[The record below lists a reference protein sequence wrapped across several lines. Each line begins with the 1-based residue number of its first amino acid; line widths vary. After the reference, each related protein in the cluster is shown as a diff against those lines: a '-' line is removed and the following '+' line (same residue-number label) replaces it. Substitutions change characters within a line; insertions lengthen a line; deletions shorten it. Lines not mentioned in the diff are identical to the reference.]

1 MHFWFARRTTAIR
14 YYSPSRRMLRSV
26 LNFRNTRR
34 WNEPL
39 RRVEK
44 LSVSSESTPG
54 DVNRNPN
61 RPGDHLLSACERS
74 IARTLLIVTFIF
86 GACPCTSRDSASI
99 LPFFGVGL
107 VIGGSLSL
115 ARILFAQCMRYARE
129 TRVSGPSPSKQREAC
144 KTAEKGNVDIV
155 AYSDMLRRWL
165 ARKENLSNVG
175 RERSRC
181 LKSNALFVERNANQ
195 ANFIVLVRI
204 RMLRVFLISFFYIA
218 GNIIESWR
226 LP

>member
-44 LSVSSESTPG
+44 LFVSSESTPG

-61 RPGDHLLSACERS
+61 RPCDHLLSACERS

-86 GACPCTSRDSASI
+86 GACPCTSRDFASI

-107 VIGGSLSL
+107 VIGGSISRGSYLL
-115 ARILFAQCMRYARE
+115 NAR
-129 TRVSGPSPSKQREAC
+129 
-144 KTAEKGNVDIV
+144 
-155 AYSDMLRRWL
+155 DMQERRASQDLRPRNNAKHVKLRRRKTLILSRIPICSPL
-165 ARKENLSNVG
+165 A
-175 RERSRC
+175 C
-181 LKSNALFVERNANQ
+181 T
-195 ANFIVLVRI
+195 
-204 RMLRVFLISFFYIA
+204 
-218 GNIIESWR
+218 
-226 LP
+226 

>member
-99 LPFFGVGL
+99 LPFFGVSL
-107 VIGGSLSL
+107 VIGGSLSRGSYL
-115 ARILFAQCMRYARE
+115 LNACDMQERRA
-129 TRVSGPSPSKQREAC
+129 VSGPSPSKQREAC

-155 AYSDMLRRWL
+155 AYSDMLVVGLHVRRIY
-165 ARKENLSNVG
+165 RMK
-175 RERSRC
+175 
-181 LKSNALFVERNANQ
+181 VEREVGVSNRTLCLWKGTRTKQILSYSYA
-195 ANFIVLVRI
+195 
-204 RMLRVFLISFFYIA
+204 
-218 GNIIESWR
+218 
-226 LP
+226 